1 MLTFTNNEEINQT
14 EEKLEP
20 NKIKAQGRKQNR
32 SRYQAKQNFS
42 HTKCQYITSIQAINP
57 VKSLISELTKIPS
70 IISNKRIIIDHFKT
84 IMELIHSPKEF
95 LKLSQKKVILMIL

>member
-42 HTKCQYITSIQAINP
+42 HTKCQYITSHLINKP
-57 VKSLISELTKIPS
+57 NQ
-70 IISNKRIIIDHFKT
+70 IIHLETNKDTFNH
-84 IMELIHSPKEF
+84 
-95 LKLSQKKVILMIL
+95 